1 MGPKS
6 DVKKKISIFDRII
19 NGDSI
24 FGDSVLHNNIFQS
37 REN

>member
-6 DVKKKISIFDRII
+6 DVKKISIFDRII